1 VWGTNLLVV
10 LNLFAFVLSG
20 VFFYLWQSSK
30 KRDAQTLKKL
40 DNFSKDIIHDIN
52 TPITSILLNIK
63 LLEKKDGFTDNK
75 NLIRIKQSAQH
86 IQEIQNNLTVLLQEN
101 SLKLQKINLIDII
114 EDVVQIHK
122 KIFPRISIKV
132 DDEPFYVEVN
142 KDAITQVIT
151 NLVSN
156 SCKYNHEDGVVK
168 IYSNAKKLFI
178 EDFGKGIQ
186 NPKEVFKR
194 SYKEQRE
201 GHGIGL
207 DIVKRLCD
215 AMDVEVKVK
224 SKNSMG
230 TIFTLEF
237 Q

>member
-1 VWGTNLLVV
+1 LLVLLSILSTV
-10 LNLFAFVLSG
+10 LAL

-30 KRDAQTLKKL
+30 KRDAKTLERL
-40 DNFSKDIIHDIN
+40 DNFSQDIIHDIN

-63 LLEKKDGFTDNK
+63 LLEKKDGLVENK
-75 NLIRIKQSAQH
+75 NLIRIKDSAMH

-101 SLKLQKINLIDII
+101 SLKVQKINLIDII
-114 EDVVQIHK
+114 LEIVDTHS
-122 KIFPRISIKV
+122 KIYPKIIIKV
-132 DDEPFYVEVN
+132 DEEPFFVEVN

-156 SCKYNHEDGVVK
+156 ACKYNHKDGVVK
-168 IYSNAKKLFI
+168 IYSNASRLFI
-178 EDFGKGIQ
+178 EDFGLGIQ

-215 AMDVEVKVK
+215 AMDVEVSAK
-224 SKNSMG
+224 SKNSLG
-230 TIFTLEF
+230 SVFTLEF
-237 Q
+237 

>member
-1 VWGTNLLVV
+1 MLVF
-10 LNLFAFVLSG
+10 LSIAGFSLSG
-20 VFFYLWQSSK
+20 IFFYLWQSSK
-30 KRDAQTLKKL
+30 KKDAKTLERL

-63 LLEKKDGFTDNK
+63 LLEKKDGLVENK
-75 NLIRIKQSAQH
+75 NLIRIKDSAKH

-101 SLKLQKINLIDII
+101 SLKVQKINLIEIVNT
-114 EDVVQIHK
+114 VVYTHQK
-122 KIFPRISIKV
+122 MYPKIVIKV
-132 DDEPFYVEVN
+132 DEEPFFAEVN

-156 SCKYNHEDGVVK
+156 ACKYNNENGVVK
-168 IYSNAKKLFI
+168 IYSNARKLFI
-178 EDFGKGIQ
+178 EDYGVGIK

-194 SYKEQRE
+194 SYKEQRD

-224 SKNSMG
+224 SKNSLG
-230 TIFTLEF
+230 SIFTLEF
-237 Q
+237 

>member
-1 VWGTNLLVV
+1 M
-10 LNLFAFVLSG
+10 
-20 VFFYLWQSSK
+20 SSK
-30 KRDAQTLKKL
+30 KRDALTLKKL
-40 DNFSKDIIHDIN
+40 DNFSQDIIHDIN

-63 LLEKKDGFTDNK
+63 LLEKKDGLTQNK
-75 NLIRIKQSAQH
+75 NLQRIKQSAKH

-101 SLKLQKINLIDII
+101 ALKLQKINLIEII
-114 EDVVQIHK
+114 QDVVQIHT
-122 KIFPRISIKV
+122 KIYPNIVIKV
-132 DDEPFYVEVN
+132 DDEPFFVEVN

-156 SCKYNHEDGVVK
+156 ACKYNNENGVVK
-168 IYSNAKKLFI
+168 IYTNATRLFI
-178 EDFGKGIQ
+178 EDFGKGIK

-215 AMDVEVKVK
+215 AMDVEVSV
-224 SKNSMG
+224 SAKNSMG
-230 TIFTLEF
+230 SVFVINF
-237 Q
+237 

>member
-1 VWGTNLLVV
+1 MWGISLQLF
-10 LNLFAFVLSG
+10 LSIFAFTLSG

-30 KRDAQTLKKL
+30 KRDAQTLQKL

-63 LLEKKDGFTDNK
+63 LLEKKDGFVDNK
-75 NLIRIKQSAQH
+75 NLQRIKASAEH

-101 SLKLQKINLIDII
+101 SLKVQKINLVYII
-114 EDVVQIHK
+114 QDVVEIHK
-122 KIFPRISIKV
+122 KIYPSIVIKI
-132 DDEPFYVEVN
+132 DDEAFYVEVN

-156 SCKYNHEDGVVK
+156 ACKYNHENGVVK
-168 IYSNAKKLFI
+168 IYSNARKLFI
-178 EDFGKGIQ
+178 EDFGIGIQ
-186 NPKEVFKR
+186 NPKEIFKR
-194 SYKEQRE
+194 SYKEQKE

-215 AMDVEVKVK
+215 AMYVDVSVK

-230 TIFTLEF
+230 SVFILEF
-237 Q
+237 